1 MDIKNFSTNKDDRVL
16 EEIIK
21 KLPYNTRR
29 RIEEEVKER
38 ELEINTQREVNDY
51 LKGVKNNNRHDKLQN
66 FRDGMKRRR
75 EDLKRRGIIQPIVRY
90 NKELEKNTIEE
101 LSKKSKENFIKELEQ
116 KRFKLKEGCILNKS
130 PIKYIR
136 DKNGNVR
143 FN

>member
-1 MDIKNFSTNKDDRVL
+1 MDIKNFSKNNDDRVL

-29 RIEEEVKER
+29 RIEEEVMEK

-116 KRFKLKEGCILNKS
+116 KRFKQKEGCILNKS

>member
-51 LKGVKNNNRHDKLQN
+51 LKNIKSNNRHDRVQN
-66 FRDGMKRRR
+66 FKDGMKRRR
-75 EDLKRRGIIQPIVRY
+75 EDLKRRGVIQPIVRY

-101 LSKKSKENFIKELEQ
+101 LSKRSKENFIKELEQ
-116 KRFKLKEGCILNKS
+116 KRFKLKEGCVLNKS

>member
-101 LSKKSKENFIKELEQ
+101 LSKKSKENFIKELER